1 MNEKINKNMNEGP
14 SKNNN
19 ATEKWITEDYNNVY
33 RMQYK
38 MKEHL
43 YSKKSEF
50 QKVDVYDTEYLGKTL
65 FNDDLLMTCERDEF
79 VYHEMITHVP
89 LLAHPN
95 PESVLIIGG
104 GDGGTAREV
113 LKHSTVKKVV
123 MVEIDPLVVEACKEH
138 LEVTACELNNEKLE
152 LIIDDGVKHVKE
164 AAGESYD
171 VVLVDST
178 DPIGPAAPL
187 FNESFYN
194 DVKKCLK
201 PGGVVVSQC
210 ENPFLMLETQQL
222 LLKIKASL
230 FNKVSI
236 YNYSNITYPSG
247 LWSFSYA
254 IKTNSDLPNF
264 GEAKLRDEPF
274 LESLKYYNHEV
285 HKAAFSLPQ
294 FQKQA
299 LKKLIE
305 Q

>member
-1 MNEKINKNMNEGP
+1 M
-14 SKNNN
+14 SD
-19 ATEKWITEDYNNVY
+19 KWITEDFNNVY

-38 MKEHL
+38 VKEHL

-50 QKVDVYDTEYLGKTL
+50 QKVDVYDTEHLGKTL

-89 LLAHPN
+89 LLSHPN
-95 PESVLIIGG
+95 PETVLIIGG

-123 MVEIDPLVVEACKEH
+123 MVEIDPLVIEASKEH
-138 LEVTACELNNEKLE
+138 LLVTACELENERLE

-164 AAGESYD
+164 ASENTYD

-187 FNESFYN
+187 FNESFYS

-201 PGGVVVSQC
+201 SDGIVVSQC
-210 ENPFLMLETQQL
+210 ENPFLMLETQKL
-222 LLKIKASL
+222 LLKIKSRL
-230 FNKVSI
+230 FDKVNL

-254 IKTNSDLPNF
+254 SKTISPNN
-264 GEAKLRDEPF
+264 KLREDKF
-274 LESLKYYNHEV
+274 LDNLKYYNHEV
-285 HKAAFSLPQ
+285 HRAAFCLPQ

-299 LKKLIE
+299 LKELFK
-305 Q
+305 

>member
-1 MNEKINKNMNEGP
+1 M
-14 SKNNN
+14 S
-19 ATEKWITEDYNNVY
+19 EKWITEDYNNMY

-43 YSKKSEF
+43 YSKKSDF

-65 FNDDLLMTCERDEF
+65 FNDDLLMTCEKDEF

-89 LLAHPN
+89 MLSHPN
-95 PESVLIIGG
+95 PETVLIIGG

-113 LKHSTVKKVV
+113 LKHSSVKNVV

-138 LEVTACELNNEKLE
+138 LNVTACELNNERLE
-152 LIIDDGVKHVKE
+152 LIIDDGVKHIKE
-164 AAGESYD
+164 APDSIYD

-187 FNESFYN
+187 FNESFYS
-194 DVKKCLK
+194 DVKRCLK
-201 PGGVVVSQC
+201 PDGIVVSQC
-210 ENPFLMLETQQL
+210 ENPFLMLETQKL
-222 LLKIKASL
+222 LLNIKTRL
-230 FNKVSI
+230 FEKVSL

-254 IKTNSDLPNF
+254 SKSVPPND
-264 GEAKLRDEPF
+264 KLREETF
-274 LESLKYYNHEV
+274 LENLKYYNHDV
-285 HKAAFSLPQ
+285 HRASFCLPQ

-299 LKKLIE
+299 LKHLFK
-305 Q
+305 